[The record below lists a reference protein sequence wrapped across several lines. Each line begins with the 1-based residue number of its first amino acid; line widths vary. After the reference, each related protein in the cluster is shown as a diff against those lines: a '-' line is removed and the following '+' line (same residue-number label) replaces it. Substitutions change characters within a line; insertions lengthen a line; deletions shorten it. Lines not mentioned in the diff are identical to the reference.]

1 MTDNKRI
8 HSTGNY
14 TIDKIEVV
22 ALPTEENKEKDRFDI
37 SNSVLSFDYFENI
50 LEPSVS
56 IRMVVAN
63 QISLIDAIPIR
74 GGERVDFSILTG
86 NGVFEPTDK
95 LEFYI
100 YKVSDVQAE
109 DLKET
114 FVLHLV
120 TKDYLSNETTRCQRK
135 YQRLNIADHV
145 KSILDDVL
153 VTENYSDVNIEKTA
167 NSYTFIGCNKKP
179 FHTLRW
185 LSPKSV
191 PTSEGPKGT
200 SGNDTTAEA
209 RGTAGFFFYE
219 NREGYNFKSLDNLV
233 SKTGIGSAD
242 EKQVWDYEYTGVVQ
256 SGQIIGHT
264 GPIIN
269 FSYERNMDLRKSLRL
284 GMYRNHTIFYD
295 ALANEFRVIDYKLK
309 QKSKGNRISDFFSK
323 KDKKEVQE
331 IVNTLNENKDALESQ
346 YELYGQGSSR
356 LLTRIS
362 DHGTLESGLG
372 DKDSGA
378 DPTDMAKSFSRY
390 NLLFTQALNILVP
403 CNIDL
408 KVGDIIACKFPERN
422 TDNQSMSGNYLI
434 RELRHHF
441 VMNQNVT
448 SLKLMR
454 DSYGD
459 RVL

>member
-1 MTDNKRI
+1 MTDNNQRI

-14 TIDKIEVV
+14 KLERIEVA
-22 ALPTEENKEKDRFDI
+22 ALPTEKNKGEDRFDI
-37 SNSVLSFDYFENI
+37 TNSVLSFDYFENI

-63 QISLIDAIPIR
+63 NISLIDSIPIR
-74 GGERVDFSILTG
+74 GGERVDFSIITG

-100 YKVSDVQAE
+100 YKVSDVQSE

-120 TKDYLSNETTRCQRK
+120 TKDCMSNETTRCQRK
-135 YQRLNIADHV
+135 YQKLNIADHV

-185 LSPKSV
+185 LSPKSIS
-191 PTSEGPKGT
+191 TSEGPKGT
-200 SGNDTTAEA
+200 SGDDITAEA
-209 RGTAGFFFYE
+209 KGTAGFFFYE

-233 SKTGIGSAD
+233 SKTGIGLAD
-242 EKQVWDYEYTGVVQ
+242 EKDVWDYEYTGVIQ
-256 SGQIIGHT
+256 SGQVIGST

-269 FSYERNMDLRKSLRL
+269 FNYERNMDLRKSLRV

-295 ALANEFRVIDYKLK
+295 ALLNKFTKYDYKLSEVNDSLN
-309 QKSKGNRISDFFSK
+309 QNR
-323 KDKKEVQE
+323 
-331 IVNTLNENKDALESQ
+331 DALEAQ

-362 DHGTLESGLG
+362 DHGTLESGLS
-372 DKDSGA
+372 DEDSGLE
-378 DPTDMAKSFSRY
+378 PTDMAKSFSRY

-408 KVGDIIACKFPERN
+408 KIGDTIACKFPERN
-422 TDNQSMSGNYLI
+422 SDGKSMSGRYLI

-441 VMNQNVT
+441 VVNQNVT

-459 RVL
+459 